1 MPCPAEGLGGSAPF
15 VAMANLRVKEKTF
28 LAACWV
34 DGARV
39 LVARSGT
46 ACRAPTVGKRLER
59 RTRARWSQVLA
70 TEGIVTLTQSSFS
83 PAAFRR
89 TPVLLKAFSPLG
101 ESLVLG

>member
-1 MPCPAEGLGGSAPF
+1 MPCPAKELGGIAPF
-15 VAMANLRVKEKTF
+15 VAMSNLRVTGKTF
-28 LAACWV
+28 LAAWCV

-39 LVARSGT
+39 LGARSGT

-70 TEGIVTLTQSSFS
+70 TEGIVTLTQCSFS
-83 PAAFRR
+83 RAAFRR
-89 TPVLLKAFSPLG
+89 TPVLLKGFSTLG